1 MASPMTSK
9 PPSTKEDSTLE
20 GNIAKPSSTYES
32 SIKKRDST
40 YSEKAQEPGEPSST
54 SSKALEEATP
64 KYDESKILHG
74 RRLFFA
80 FVAMLLSV
88 LLIALDQTIIAP
100 ALPVIASR
108 FDALDQISWIASSY
122 FLTQTAFLLVYG
134 TFLTIFDRKYV
145 YMASVTWFEI
155 GSLFCAVAPSVNF
168 LIFGRAVAGIGGAGI
183 FVSVLSIIGEIT
195 RLEDRPKLFGSFSAV
210 FGFSSVRGPLLGG
223 ACTDHVTWRW
233 CFYINLP
240 VGALSVITIW
250 FIVPSTGRPEISP
263 ERIESIEA
271 KFRRYTRGKW
281 IPSPESLAFR
291 LGMMDYVGGTLLL
304 GMITC
309 LLLAIQWGGDQFP
322 WKSSIVIGLLCGFAA
337 IAIVFVIWEWK
348 FTDGHGILPLRFFKN
363 RTQVGTCISAC
374 FIFFSMLGAIYYLP
388 LLFQAVKHHSATR
401 SGIDILPFMLAI
413 VIGSGVSGLTVSLF
427 GNYWNFLVFGPWL
440 ASVGAGLLYTLH
452 EHSSNGKYI
461 GYQIIFGLG
470 VGMVMQIPVVAIQ
483 ANVDPE
489 DLPQTTALVSFAQL
503 FGGVLGIGVCGTV
516 FANELSAGL
525 MKYAPEAPFGL
536 VRHSVE
542 AIYTLPVEQQAGV
555 IHAYVLAIDKVFLVA
570 VACGALGSLGATLI
584 RNINIKG
591 RAMGGAAA

>member
-9 PPSTKEDSTLE
+9 PPSTKEGSTLE

-32 SIKKRDST
+32 SVKKRDSA
-40 YSEKAQEPGEPSST
+40 YSEKTQEPGGTSST
-54 SSKALEEATP
+54 TEKALEEAAP
-64 KYDESKILHG
+64 KFDESKILHG

-108 FDALDQISWIASSY
+108 FDALDQISWIASAY

-183 FVSVLSIIGEIT
+183 FVSVLSIIGEVT
-195 RLEDRPKLFGSFSAV
+195 RLEDRPKLFGSFGAV
-210 FGFSSVRGPLLGG
+210 FGFSSVLGPLLGG
-223 ACTDHVTWRW
+223 AFTDHVTWRW

-240 VGALSVITIW
+240 VGALSVVTIW
-250 FIVPSTGRPEISP
+250 FIVPSTGQPEISP

-271 KFRRYTRGKW
+271 KFRRYTGGKW
-281 IPSPESLAFR
+281 IPSSKSLAFR

-304 GMITC
+304 GLITC
-309 LLLAIQWGGDQFP
+309 LLLAIQWGGDKYP

-337 IAIVFVIWEWK
+337 IATVFVIWEWK
-348 FTDGHGILPLRFFKN
+348 FTDGHGILPLRFFKS

-374 FIFFSMLGAIYYLP
+374 FVFFSMLGAIYYLP

-413 VIGSGVSGLTVSLF
+413 VVGSGVSGLIVSLF

-461 GYQIIFGLG
+461 GYQN
-470 VGMVMQIPVVAIQ
+470 PVVAIQ

-516 FANELSAGL
+516 FANELSTGL
-525 MKYAPEAPFGL
+525 VKYAPEAPFEL
-536 VRHSVE
+536 VRDSVE
-542 AIYTLPVEQQAGV
+542 AIYTLPVAQQAGV

-591 RAMGGAAA
+591 RALGGAAA